1 MLTNLEYGIIDSVAT
16 QLIIKMAENTRRIIP
31 RLADFDRLACALWS
45 VCRSQNICRQQD
57 WLSMTRWVLPK
68 LGKSWNPFRTYYVSI
83 QWRDMLVKLMM
94 ELIQAEAVMEQRI
107 H

>member
-1 MLTNLEYGIIDSVAT
+1 
-16 QLIIKMAENTRRIIP
+16 MA
-31 RLADFDRLACALWS
+31 
-45 VCRSQNICRQQD
+45 
-57 WLSMTRWVLPK
+57 RWVLPK

-94 ELIQAEAVMEQRI
+94 ELIQAEAVMEQLI